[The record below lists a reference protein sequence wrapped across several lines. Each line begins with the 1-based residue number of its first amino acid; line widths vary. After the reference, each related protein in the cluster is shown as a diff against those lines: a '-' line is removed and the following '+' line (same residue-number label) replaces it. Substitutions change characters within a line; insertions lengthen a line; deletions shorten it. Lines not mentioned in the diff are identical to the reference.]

1 MPLRRGIR
9 EYGHEPECLMRRSLL
24 IVTFLLTAATRGVAQ
39 QHQHGQ
45 SPYAGLEG
53 REIKALSPEQIQE
66 LRNGDGMGLALAAE
80 LNHYPG
86 PRHVLELAHGLDLS
100 ARQQE
105 EVRGIEHTMRA
116 RVRELGA
123 RVIEKERRLD
133 QAFANGLITGT
144 ELRELTDEIARLQ
157 GDLRYA
163 HLSAH
168 LDVRRTLTEEQIA
181 RYDQLR
187 GYRGATAPR

>member
-1 MPLRRGIR
+1 M
-9 EYGHEPECLMRRSLL
+9 
-24 IVTFLLTAATRGVAQ
+24 AQ

-66 LRNGDGMGLALAAE
+66 LQNGDGMGLALAAE

-100 ARQQE
+100 ARQQD
-105 EVRGIEHTMRA
+105 EVRGIEQAMRA
-116 RVRELGA
+116 KVRELGA
-123 RVIEKERRLD
+123 RIIEQERRLD
-133 QAFANGLITGT
+133 QAFAKVTIAEA
-144 ELRELTDEIARLQ
+144 ELLALVGEIARLQ

-168 LDVRRTLTEEQIA
+168 LDVRRVLTEEQIA
-181 RYDQLR
+181 RYDELR
-187 GYRGATAPR
+187 GYR